1 MSKRSSPGRGR
12 YPSGTTNLTCASGSM
27 NRAISHALAIV
38 HGPSSAKQRFDLG
51 VREAIHEVGLAD
63 RSLPAAGH
71 DFSHLPLKIFDRL
84 VRAGKHVDRVFDGDG
99 AETLQPAPYLDPE
112 IVGLGRDLMDQQDP
126 AVRGR
131 LRHAYVASQ
140 ANHLTITSVSG
151 QNFPSKLAVTL
162 PSLEAA
168 CDRQRC
174 GSSSGSP

>member
-1 MSKRSSPGRGR
+1 GAQHRSDR
-12 YPSGTTNLTCASGSM
+12 
-27 NRAISHALAIV
+27 
-38 HGPSSAKQRFDLG
+38 G
-51 VREAIHEVGLAD
+51 VRDAIHEAGPAERGLAAV
-63 RSLPAAGH
+63 RRA
-71 DFSHLPLKIFDRL
+71 FSHLPLKIFDRL
-84 VRAGKHVDRVFDGDG
+84 VRAGMHVDRVFDGGG
-99 AETLQPAPYLDPE
+99 AETLHPAPYLDPE